1 MAAARRAR
9 ARPLCAGRQAAAPPA
24 RGAAAAGRLRCGR
37 EQPLLL
43 PATLT
48 SSRGSRACAC
58 SEGTGEETG
67 GEIWD
72 PLDIS
77 GAVGDEALMWFRA
90 SELKHGRVA
99 MLASVGFLFQE
110 HYTFTGID
118 SPSYVSFEQPGLA
131 GGLWLGLAVMLG
143 NVEGK
148 SVESFMPLDGGIVAE
163 QNESRLFRIKEDHAW
178 ISAEN
183 NRSHAI
189 DASASAR
196 WRGVCVLTTKIPRA
210 APGRPR
216 LRPARPQAYE

>member
-1 MAAARRAR
+1 MLRR
-9 ARPLCAGRQAAAPPA
+9 
-24 RGAAAAGRLRCGR
+24 
-37 EQPLLL
+37 
-43 PATLT
+43 
-48 SSRGSRACAC
+48 
-58 SEGTGEETG
+58 EGTGEETG

-148 SVESFMPLDGGIVAE
+148 SVESFMQLDGGIVAE
-163 QNESRLFRIKEDHAW
+163 QNESRIFRIKEDHAPGDLGFDPLGLKPTNDKDLK
-178 ISAEN
+178 SMATKELN
-183 NRSHAI
+183 NGRLAMIGIAGMVAQELVS
-189 DASASAR
+189 
-196 WRGVCVLTTKIPRA
+196 GMKI
-210 APGRPR
+210 
-216 LRPARPQAYE
+216 

>member
-1 MAAARRAR
+1 MKLALALTAGTAAAFVAPSS
-9 ARPLCAGRQAAAPPA
+9 APAAKTQLAAAPVQEWA
-24 RGAAAAGRLRCGR
+24 GATAPFGFFDPLGLSKDVDAGRLAFYR
-37 EQPLLL
+37 E
-43 PATLT
+43 A
-48 SSRGSRACAC
+48 
-58 SEGTGEETG
+58 
-67 GEIWD
+67 EI
-72 PLDIS
+72 
-77 GAVGDEALMWFRA
+77 
-90 SELKHGRVA
+90 KHGRVA

-183 NRSHAI
+183 HRSHAI
-189 DASASAR
+189 DATASAR
-196 WRGVCVLTTKIPRA
+196 RLSLPLCFPRSSRA
-210 APGRPR
+210 TSASTRLGSSRRMTRTSRTSRPR
-216 LRPARPQAYE
+216 N